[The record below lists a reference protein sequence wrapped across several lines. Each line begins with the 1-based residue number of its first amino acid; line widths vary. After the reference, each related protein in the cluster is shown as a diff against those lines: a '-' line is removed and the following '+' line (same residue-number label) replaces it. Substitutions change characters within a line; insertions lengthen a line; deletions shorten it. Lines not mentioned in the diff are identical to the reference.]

1 MLRLRREREA
11 DGSGEPLPALGLLL
25 QSFPHQRGEIVVLGF
40 AIVLR
45 GPPVRLEQTLSD
57 ESDESGVERDLLD
70 EQPAPRDLRDAE
82 EDPVAVE
89 WA

>member
-1 MLRLRREREA
+1 
-11 DGSGEPLPALGLLL
+11 
-25 QSFPHQRGEIVVLGF
+25 
-40 AIVLR
+40 
-45 GPPVRLEQTLSD
+45 VRLEQTLSD